1 MRTITSRALVVSAA
15 LALALAG
22 AGCSDDEDTG
32 GTTSTTAPASTT
44 AAPDDT
50 MAGPDDT
57 MADMEADD
65 DMAVAGIAVLEST
78 AGEIVVLDGLPV
90 YAFDRDT
97 PESSSCVD
105 DCAAAWPAVPADAEL
120 DPTLTV
126 TTGSITRADGTEQ
139 LTINGAPVYTFATD
153 SALPVDGTGE
163 PLGQGVGEVW
173 WVVGADGN
181 PMRTTASN

>member
-1 MRTITSRALVVSAA
+1 MRTTTGRALVVSAA
-15 LALALAG
+15 LALALMG
-22 AGCSDDEDTG
+22 AGCSDDEDTDAG
-32 GTTSTTAPASTT
+32 GATSTTAPASTT

-50 MAGPDDT
+50 VA
-57 MADMEADD
+57 EADD
-65 DMAVAGIAVLEST
+65 GEVGAGITVIGST

-97 PESSSCVD
+97 PESSACVD
-105 DCAAAWPAVPADAEL
+105 DCAAAWPAVPADTEL
-120 DPTLTV
+120 DPALEL

-153 SALPVDGTGE
+153 SALPADGSGE